1 MSNPP
6 ILVIDDDP
14 NIRDLV
20 AAALT
25 AADFDVLTAADGLS
39 GIELAQ
45 SAQPALIL
53 VDMMMP
59 GLDGISTCER
69 LKQNPST
76 RDIPVVGMT
85 ASEDLKL
92 RERAFRAGA
101 ELFLPK
107 PFQTGNLLHLVELVL
122 IPTQRETPPDD
133 RRRHRRLAVWIPVR
147 CVTGGPTETP
157 RELDGHI
164 GNVGFGGLLL
174 WLHEALDSETLVHLT
189 MRLSEGDVTT
199 EGSVIWQDP
208 LPRGQGWFRHGVRLL
223 GFVDEAGLLR
233 YKQLLTQ
240 VAAGKYLQA
249 EAQP

>member
-25 AADFDVLTAADGLS
+25 AADFDVLTAADGRS

-59 GLDGISTCER
+59 GMDGISTCER

-85 ASEDLKL
+85 GSEDLKL

-107 PFQTGNLLHLVELVL
+107 PFQMGNLLHLVELVL

-174 WLHEALDSETLVHLT
+174 WLHEALDPETLVHLT

-208 LPRGQGWFRHGVRLL
+208 LPRGKGWFRHGVRLL
-223 GFVDEAGLLR
+223 GFADEAGLLR
-233 YKQLLTQ
+233 YKRLLTQ

>member
-14 NIRDLV
+14 TIRDLV

-25 AADFDVLTAADGLS
+25 AADFDVLTAADGPS

-53 VDMMMP
+53 LDMMMP
-59 GLDGISTCER
+59 GMDGISTCER
-69 LKQNPST
+69 LKQDPST

-85 ASEDLKL
+85 GAEDLKL

-122 IPTQRETPPDD
+122 TPTRRETPPDD

-147 CVTGGPTETP
+147 CVTGGATETP

-164 GNVGFGGLLL
+164 GNVGLGGLLL
-174 WLHEALDSETLVHLT
+174 WLHEALDSETLVHLI
-189 MRLSEGDVTT
+189 MRLSEGDVTA

-208 LPRGQGWFRHGVRLL
+208 LPRGKGWFRHGVRLL
-223 GFVDEAGLLR
+223 GFADEAGLLR